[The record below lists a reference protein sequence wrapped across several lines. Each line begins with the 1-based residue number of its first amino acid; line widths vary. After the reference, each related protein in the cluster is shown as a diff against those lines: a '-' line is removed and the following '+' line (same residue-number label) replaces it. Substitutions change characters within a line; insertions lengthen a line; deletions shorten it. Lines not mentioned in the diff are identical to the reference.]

1 MVLLLFLLVA
11 FAASYTVLI
20 EPWLYLREQQGDG
33 YNHLWTTST
42 VDHLEVDGCADELGG
57 VSVGSTLVR
66 LLEAITPPQRYTY
79 SNPFPYAYPYSSP
92 TPDPNQV
99 RLLEAALTGGDFF
112 ECAGNAVSS
121 ESVSPEAMWFF
132 SFLFVML
139 TTVLLFNM
147 LIAMCAAATYM
158 DTCMGRAAK
167 TYSLG
172 ASHTSHAQLQ
182 HAFAPISS

>member
-66 LLEAITPPQRYTY
+66 LLEAITPPQRNTY
-79 SNPFPYAYPYSSP
+79 SNPFPYAYIP
-92 TPDPNQV
+92 
-99 RLLEAALTGGDFF
+99 
-112 ECAGNAVSS
+112 
-121 ESVSPEAMWFF
+121 
-132 SFLFVML
+132 LF
-139 TTVLLFNM
+139 
-147 LIAMCAAATYM
+147 
-158 DTCMGRAAK
+158 
-167 TYSLG
+167 
-172 ASHTSHAQLQ
+172 
-182 HAFAPISS
+182 

>member
-1 MVLLLFLLVA
+1 M
-11 FAASYTVLI
+11 
-20 EPWLYLREQQGDG
+20 
-33 YNHLWTTST
+33 
-42 VDHLEVDGCADELGG
+42 
-57 VSVGSTLVR
+57 
-66 LLEAITPPQRYTY
+66 
-79 SNPFPYAYPYSSP
+79 
-92 TPDPNQV
+92 
-99 RLLEAALTGGDFF
+99 TGGDFF